1 MRLLNLLT
9 AILLLLP
16 QTSSKLPLRGV
27 AGVTSAGGG
36 AKAFVKSC
44 SHDADFQTESTI
56 TCVFGS
62 NVTAGNAIVCGVY
75 WTSSTV
81 TLTSVT
87 GSSDTF
93 TVNGT
98 TLQLTGVTVSSAVQF
113 TSVGGYTTLTATFS
127 ASSSI
132 THMMAC
138 HEVSGGATAVDGSNI
153 RNQTNPAH
161 TADAI
166 TSNSFTTT
174 SNGDYIFGFMVDNN
188 ATGDATAH
196 GTGYTERVNLTTFPM
211 VTEDSIQSSS
221 GAITVTFTDSGT
233 GFASTFCMGIGLK

>member
-1 MRLLNLLT
+1 MK
-9 AILLLLP
+9 ALLLIYLA
-16 QTSSKLPLRGV
+16 V
-27 AGVTSAGGG
+27 AQLWVQPSPSQEVTAHFNKGPSG
-36 AKAFVKSC
+36 KAFVKSC
-44 SHDADFQTESTI
+44 SHDIDFQTESTI

-62 NVTAGNAIVCGVY
+62 NITAGNAVVCGVY
-75 WTSSTV
+75 WTSSVV
-81 TLTSVT
+81 TLVSVT

-138 HEVSGGATAVDGSNI
+138 HEVSGGATAVDASNI
-153 RNQTNPAH
+153 RNQAAPGH

-196 GTGYTERVNLTTFPM
+196 GTGYTERVNLTTLPM
-211 VTEDSIQSSS
+211 VTEDKIQSSS